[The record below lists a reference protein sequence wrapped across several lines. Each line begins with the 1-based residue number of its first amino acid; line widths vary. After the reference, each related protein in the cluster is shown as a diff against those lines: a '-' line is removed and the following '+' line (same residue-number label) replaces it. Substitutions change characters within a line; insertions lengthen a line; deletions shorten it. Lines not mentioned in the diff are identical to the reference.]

1 MKTKN
6 NNVVN
11 SVIAYACLAFAG
23 TGSILLP
30 KELVISSSNAAPPG
44 NSNSSIFLTGLVRD
58 FDPTFPDFNT
68 LPADG
73 IGQYTGM
80 IETTLGTDGK
90 PVYKGNAYEVLSPA
104 TDVTGTTIAPTL
116 SNAALGSGDFEIID
130 GQVVVYTNFNASL
143 IVLGVD
149 IGSIPITFLA
159 RAGAELN
166 YPFGSY
172 SDPDKG
178 NINDNNNPRTFTY
191 PSMYPPGTAITV
203 AGQSWQDKDK
213 ILLTADSGDNSQQV
227 IVLRDGDPV
236 PNIAPVDGQLPLE
249 DYIVDYVDAAT
260 NTISLL
266 ENQVIYLYE
275 LYTTD
280 MNADAADF
288 QDMIVLLSL
297 GGTEAIAT
305 TPCSPIDDIDAVL
318 DTTPSTGGVVSF
330 DTFQTWFNDVLGVN
344 MSSQFKI
351 KLNQQADD
359 SYLFDD
365 TIDPKY
371 KKDGFYP
378 LDGKGYGNEDG
389 GAHNQFFTFQIDAS
403 FTYDSSK
410 SQFFTFGSTMDVW
423 VFINDKLVI
432 DLGGIHGAL
441 EQTIDID
448 RLCLLDGTGVNISL
462 FYAQRNTLAPHF
474 KISTNVPLVPT
485 GRPLVSTSF
494 YD

>member
-1 MKTKN
+1 MNSKHN
-6 NNVVN
+6 NFMY
-11 SVIAYACLAFAG
+11 SVIAYACLALAG
-23 TGSILLP
+23 VGSILLP
-30 KELVISSSNAAPPG
+30 KGLTISTMFAAPQG
-44 NSNSSIFLTGLVRD
+44 NGNSSIFLSGVVRD
-58 FDPTFPDFNT
+58 FDPAAPDFVS
-68 LPADG
+68 LPVDG
-73 IGQYTGM
+73 LGQYTGI
-80 IETTLGTDGK
+80 IETTLGMDGK
-90 PVYKGNAYEVLSPA
+90 PVYKGTAYQVLTPA
-104 TDVTGTTIAPTL
+104 TTVTGTPIAPTL
-116 SNAALGSGDFEIID
+116 SNAALTSGDFEIVN
-130 GQVVVYTNFNASL
+130 GQVVVYTDFNASFE
-143 IVLGVD
+143 VLGVD
-149 IGSIPITFLA
+149 FSNIPIHLLG
-159 RAGAELN
+159 RAGAVT
-166 YPFGSY
+166 YQPFGSY
-172 SDPDKG
+172 SDPDNG

-191 PSMYPPGTAITV
+191 PTMYPAGTAITV
-203 AGQSWQDKDK
+203 SGRSWIDDTT
-213 ILLTADSGDNSQQV
+213 IRLTADSGVNSQQV

-236 PNIAPVDGQLPLE
+236 PAIDPFPGQDPLDVYIA
-249 DYIVDYVDAAT
+249 DYVDAAT

-423 VFINDKLVI
+423 VFIDDKLVI
-432 DLGGIHGAL
+432 DLGGIHGDL
-441 EQTIDID
+441 EQTIDVD
-448 RLCLLDGTGVNISL
+448 RLCLLDGTNVNISL

-474 KISTNVPLVPT
+474 KISTNVPLTPT